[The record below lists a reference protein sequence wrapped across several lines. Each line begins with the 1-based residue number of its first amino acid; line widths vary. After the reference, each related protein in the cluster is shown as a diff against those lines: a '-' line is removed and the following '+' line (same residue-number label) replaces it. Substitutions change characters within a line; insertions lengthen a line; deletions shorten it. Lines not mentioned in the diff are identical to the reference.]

1 MMIESWA
8 MQRPVRSFLAGSAL
22 VGGFAVAI
30 LLLRQSGFALATAVF
45 SISLAAL
52 VGGGKLASP

>member
-1 MMIESWA
+1 MIESWA
-8 MQRPVRSFLAGSAL
+8 TQRPVRSLFAVSAL
-22 VGGFAVAI
+22 LVGFAVAT
-30 LLLRQSGFALATAVF
+30 LLLRQNSLTLAIAIF

>member
-1 MMIESWA
+1 MIESWA
-8 MQRPVRSFLAGSAL
+8 TQRPIRSLLAGSTL
-22 VGGFAVAI
+22 LGGFAVAT
-30 LLLRQSGFALATAVF
+30 LLLRQNGLTLAIAIF

>member
-1 MMIESWA
+1 MIESWA
-8 MQRPVRSFLAGSAL
+8 TQRPVRSLFAVSAL
-22 VGGFAVAI
+22 LVGFAVAT
-30 LLLRQSGFALATAVF
+30 LFLRQNSFTLAIAIF